1 MSLFRDISIVKTI
14 AALSDTK
21 EVSEDACRMILAD
34 TEIML
39 RLVIQ
44 ESLKFMRHF
53 NRDNLLDT
61 DVNCALQNMRLNS
74 KMLGM
79 RENYVNKF
87 VMGEDS
93 KWNLENKVLVITDQM
108 NDLEFEHFMN
118 KHPLELTM
126 DWLSINGNLVNS
138 TANKGTICHT
148 ETLKQPAKALA
159 FDTKQKMEIPVLK
172 ESRPN
177 ILSKE
182 ADKFLNSFFRIL
194 QENLENIK
202 NPSSSK
208 TNFQK
213 FVEGTLK

>member
-1 MSLFRDISIVKTI
+1 MSEFRDISTVKMI
-14 AALSDTK
+14 AALADTK
-21 EVSEDACRMILAD
+21 EVSEDACRMILGD
-34 TEIML
+34 TEALL
-39 RLVIQ
+39 RQVIQ

-53 NRDNLLDT
+53 NRDSLLDS
-61 DVNCALQNMRLNS
+61 DVNCALQNMKLNG

-87 VMGEDS
+87 VLGEDN
-93 KWNLENKVLVITDQM
+93 KWALENRVMVITDEM

-118 KHPLELTM
+118 KHPVELTV
-126 DWLSINGNLVNS
+126 DWMAINGNLVNS
-138 TANKGTICHT
+138 NANKGTICHT
-148 ETLKQPAKALA
+148 ETNKLPSKVLA
-159 FDTKQKMEIPVLK
+159 FDPKLKPEMPMLK

-202 NPSSSK
+202 NSSSSK
-208 TNFQK
+208 SNFQK
-213 FVEGTLK
+213 FVEGTMS

>member
-14 AALSDTK
+14 AQLSDTK
-21 EVSEDACRMILAD
+21 EVSEDACRMVLAD

-39 RLVIQ
+39 RQVVL
-44 ESLKFMRHF
+44 EALKFMRHF
-53 NRDNLLDT
+53 NRDVLLDV
-61 DVNCALQNMRLNS
+61 DVNSALQNMRLNG

-87 VMGEDS
+87 VMGEDN
-93 KWNLENKVLVITDQM
+93 KWNLENKVIVITDQM

-118 KHPLELTM
+118 KHPVELTL

-138 TANKGTICHT
+138 SANKGTICHT
-148 ETLKQPAKALA
+148 EFNKLPTKVLP
-159 FDTKQKMEIPVLK
+159 FDTKQKSDVPMMK

-194 QENLENIK
+194 QENLENIR
-202 NPSSSK
+202 NSSSAK
-208 TNFQK
+208 SNFQK
-213 FVEGTLK
+213 FVEGSPE